1 VGSAGIRRIVVI
13 VVNARSAPKTD
24 WDRSE
29 TPPGFLAQ
37 ILQSSSVPID
47 RYSFETVE
55 LMKDRQEIYA
65 WRREL
70 LIARA
75 RLAGATEAQAEAS
88 VPLPKMS
95 VHALDVSFENLA
107 DPKEREYLQNLPTSF
122 VLPPADVDRLRAAAG
137 QLLRESPDYQALL
150 RDLGSAPAH

>member
-1 VGSAGIRRIVVI
+1 VQ
-13 VVNARSAPKTD
+13 
-24 WDRSE
+24 
-29 TPPGFLAQ
+29 L
-37 ILQSSSVPID
+37 LQSASVPID

-75 RLAGATEAQAEAS
+75 RLAGETEAQAEAS

-95 VHALDVSFENLA
+95 AHALHVSFENLA
-107 DPKEREYLQNLPTSF
+107 DPTEREYLQNLPTSF

-137 QLLRESPDYQALL
+137 KLL
-150 RDLGSAPAH
+150 RDSPDFQALVWDISGAPPK